1 MLIDYYPKV
10 IRQIREMREICKA
23 EQPEFDNVNAQ
34 ADRLLANMFITTADY
49 RGIERMEKEFGITPA
64 LGQDLEERRIQILV
78 RAAKKSLS
86 FKDVLSLMHNYSPE
100 IDLDPDYDRE
110 ELNVTVGD
118 MVNNVREIYKTLDEI
133 SGLNIYIY
141 FTHVSEAVLRVQEPG
156 KAMELETTVRE
167 WLGNGNQLT
176 GAEMKTRM
184 DTMETFKDATLT
196 RQHDIWRLD
205 GNIGLDGSRILD
217 AEEIKEEI

>member
-1 MLIDYYPKV
+1 MK
-10 IRQIREMREICKA
+10 EICKA
-23 EQPEFDNVNAQ
+23 EQPEFDNINAQ
-34 ADRLLANMFITTADY
+34 ADRLLANMYITTADY
-49 RGIERMEKEFGITPA
+49 HGIERMEKEFGITPA

-86 FKDVLSLMHNYSPE
+86 FKEVLSLMHNYSSE
-100 IDLDPDYDRE
+100 IGLDPDYDKE
-110 ELNVTVGD
+110 ELNVTIGD

-141 FTHVSEAVLRVQEPG
+141 FTHVSKAILSVQEPG
-156 KAMELETTVRE
+156 KTLELETIIRE

-176 GAEMKTRM
+176 GAEMKTRI
-184 DTMETFKDATLT
+184 DTTETFKDATLT
-196 RQHDIWRLD
+196 KRHDLWRLD
-205 GNIGLDGSRILD
+205 GNVRLDGSRILD

>member
-10 IRQIREMREICKA
+10 IRQIQEMKEICKA
-23 EQPEFDNVNAQ
+23 EQPEFNNINVQ

-49 RGIERMEKEFGITPA
+49 HGIERLEKEFGITPA
-64 LGQDLEERRIQILV
+64 LGQDIEERRIQVLV

-86 FKDVLSLMHNYSPE
+86 FKEVLSLMHNYSSE
-100 IDLDPDYDRE
+100 IDLEPDYNRE
-110 ELNVTVGD
+110 ELNVTIGD

-141 FTHVSEAVLRVQEPG
+141 FTHASKAILNVLEPK
-156 KAMELETTVRE
+156 KALELETTIRE

-176 GAEMKTRM
+176 ETEIKTSIY
-184 DTMETFKDATLT
+184 TAETFRDTILT
-196 RQHDIWRLD
+196 RQHDLWRLD
-205 GNIGLDGSRILD
+205 GSVRLDGSRKLD